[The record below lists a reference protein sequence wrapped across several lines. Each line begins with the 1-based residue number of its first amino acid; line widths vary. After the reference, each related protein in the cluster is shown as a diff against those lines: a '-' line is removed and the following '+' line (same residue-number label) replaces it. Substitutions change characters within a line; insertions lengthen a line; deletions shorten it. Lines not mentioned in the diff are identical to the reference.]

1 MRGDEDAAE
10 GRGAAA
16 APGRRLPEPAAGWAF
31 FLDVD
36 GTLLEHAAR
45 PDAVAANP
53 PVLRLLASLHR
64 GAGGALALISGRS
77 LGTLDAL
84 FAPLGLPAAGQ
95 HGMERRDA
103 QGRLHLHEFPAEALR
118 SAAAR
123 IGSFAAQSEG
133 LILEDKGRSV
143 ALHYRLAP
151 RLGEAA
157 LATVRSAAGAPG
169 GAFEV
174 LVGKMVVELKPSGRD
189 KGSAI
194 EEFMRE
200 VPFAGRV
207 PVFVGDDV
215 TDEAG
220 FAAVNRMGGHS
231 IKVGAGPSAARWG
244 AADAAAV
251 RAWLDGWTAHFGAG
265 AAP

>member
-1 MRGDEDAAE
+1 MRGKGDAAAKRA
-10 GRGAAA
+10 GTASG
-16 APGRRLPEPAAGWAF
+16 LPALSAGCAF

-45 PDAVAANP
+45 PDAVAADP
-53 PVLRLLASLHR
+53 RILRLLARLHL
-64 GAGGALALISGRS
+64 GAHGALALISGRS
-77 LGTLDAL
+77 VGALDAL
-84 FAPLGLPAAGQ
+84 FAPLRLPAAGQ
-95 HGMERRDA
+95 HGIERRDA
-103 QGRLHLHEFPAEALR
+103 QGRVHVHEFPAQALR
-118 SAAAR
+118 SAVAR
-123 IGSFAAQSEG
+123 IGSFAANSDG
-133 LILEDKGRSV
+133 LILEDKGQSV

-151 RLGEAA
+151 RLGESAHAA
-157 LATVRSAAGAPG
+157 VTAAASTLG

-174 LVGKMVVELKPSGRD
+174 LAGKMVVELKPSGRD

-200 VPFAGRV
+200 APFAGRM
-207 PVFVGDDV
+207 PVFVGDDL

-220 FAAVNRMGGHS
+220 FAVVNRLGGHS
-231 IKVGAGPSAARWG
+231 IKVGAGATVALWC

-251 RAWLDGWTAHFGAG
+251 RDWLEGWTARSGAD